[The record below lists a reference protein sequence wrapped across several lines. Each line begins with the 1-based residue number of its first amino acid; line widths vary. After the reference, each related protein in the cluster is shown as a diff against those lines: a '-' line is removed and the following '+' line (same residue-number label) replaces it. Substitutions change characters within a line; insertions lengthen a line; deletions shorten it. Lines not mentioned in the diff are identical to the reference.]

1 MIIHVVVYSP
11 RWLVNVAQ
19 CSDECYNSQLVWHE
33 ILLENFVKY
42 HPSVFLSKEPGAVF
56 DIELPNGLS
65 SLQIRP
71 I

>member
-1 MIIHVVVYSP
+1 MWPSARMSVITLSLYGMKF
-11 RWLVNVAQ
+11 
-19 CSDECYNSQLVWHE
+19 Y
-33 ILLENFVKY
+33 LENFVKY